1 MSGAR
6 LDVAGRSDRGR
17 VRENNEDCF
26 LIQLQREL
34 PRVAV
39 IDGMGGHLAGEVA
52 SRMAREELSTEAA
65 LTEAVERANHRIR
78 EDAVRHQERRG
89 MGCVLTAVEFGSGTV
104 RVAHVGDTRA
114 YLARRGSVSQ
124 LTRDHTMF
132 ARQREALGLE
142 EEEARQRFKSNELLR
157 DVGGMEGDDQ
167 DWIDSFEDPFEEG
180 DVLLLCSDGLTDVV
194 SSEELLER
202 LARARA
208 HAEAMEPLVDELIQL
223 ALDRGGPDNVTVVA
237 VRALS
242 SEAVRGSAAAARVWI
257 VLVLGLLGVFAAWG
271 LRPAPV
277 VAAPSDVVQLE
288 DLGDRHGLLRSVVA
302 LGDLSHTSVGPGDSL
317 QVTGAELLFPAD
329 AIWEIRVAPGAALHL
344 QRCSLSRPDLILRVT
359 LEGADS
365 TMLVED
371 GHFHVGA
378 LELYGEGEL
387 ISSGGM
393 FRVASGVSPR
403 GDAVAFAAED
413 AILRD
418 EGAR

>member
-1 MSGAR
+1 
-6 LDVAGRSDRGR
+6 
-17 VRENNEDCF
+17 
-26 LIQLQREL
+26 
-34 PRVAV
+34 
-39 IDGMGGHLAGEVA
+39 MGGHLAGEVA
-52 SRMAREELSTEAA
+52 SRMAREELSTEVGLTAA
-65 LTEAVERANHRIR
+65 VAQANRRIR
-78 EDAVRHQERRG
+78 EDAVRNEERRG
-89 MGCVLTAVEFGSGTV
+89 MGCVLTAVELGSETLC
-104 RVAHVGDTRA
+104 VAHVGDTRA

-124 LTRDHTMF
+124 LTRDHTLF

-142 EEEARQRFKSNELLR
+142 EDEARRRFRSNELLR
-157 DVGGMEGDDQ
+157 DVGGMEDDDQ

-202 LARARA
+202 LSLARARA
-208 HAEAMEPLVDELIQL
+208 EPMEPLVDELIQL

-242 SEAVRGSAAAARVWI
+242 SARLRRSSDPGGVWI
-257 VLVLGLLGVFAAWG
+257 LLVLALLGALAGWG
-271 LRPAPV
+271 LQPAGVP
-277 VAAPSDVVQLE
+277 AAPSDVVGLE
-288 DLGDRHGLLRSVVA
+288 DLADRSGLLRSVVVA
-302 LGDLSHTSVGPGDSL
+302 EDLSLTSVEPGDSL
-317 QVTGAELLFPAD
+317 QVTGAELLFPPD
-329 AIWEIRVAPGAALHL
+329 AIWEIRVAPGATLHL

-359 LEGADS
+359 LEAADS

-387 ISSGGM
+387 VSSGGL